1 MASSGG
7 LLRELAHATIFAKHT
22 GDGVMNGPYPV
33 RWPSD
38 NDIAVVK
45 EWLS

>member
-1 MASSGG
+1 LASSGG
-7 LLRELAHATIFAKHT
+7 LLHELAYAAIFAKYT
-22 GDGVMNGPYPV
+22 SDGVMNGPYPV

-45 EWLS
+45 EKLS